1 MKNLLREFK
10 HLLEESTELPMDELR
25 NYYLVPAK
33 NLLTANPE
41 IGQMITDDQ
50 TALIMVIKKILRSN
64 HPLRTTHLNIL
75 AWDVIDLCSKET
87 LNYQDK
93 DGNTAAHYTCS
104 MECFSVG
111 VLDLM
116 KQSGVNFNLQNKKG
130 ETPLMLLA
138 DSDSLDDL
146 KFIHAYT
153 NEKMINANDFLTGA
167 TALHKAVKHK
177 KINNVLFL
185 LENGASVYVPD
196 STGHTVLDYIENK
209 ELYKKGNPVFYA
221 EISKI
226 LKVFAEK
233 ENVEK
238 IIESFNTQKPYE
250 SN

>member
-33 NLLTANPE
+33 NLLNSNPE
-41 IGQMITDDQ
+41 IAQMITDDQ
-50 TALIMVIKKILRSN
+50 TALMMVIKKILKSN

-93 DGNTAAHYTCS
+93 DGNTAAHYTCA

-138 DSDSLDDL
+138 NSDSLDDL

-153 NEKMINANDFLTGA
+153 STNMINANDFITGA

-196 STGHTVLDYIENK
+196 NKGCTVLDYIEKK
-209 ELYKKGNPVFYA
+209 EDHKKEATGSYG
-221 EISKI
+221 EICKI

-238 IIESFNTQKPYE
+238 IIESFNTKIPQE
-250 SN
+250 